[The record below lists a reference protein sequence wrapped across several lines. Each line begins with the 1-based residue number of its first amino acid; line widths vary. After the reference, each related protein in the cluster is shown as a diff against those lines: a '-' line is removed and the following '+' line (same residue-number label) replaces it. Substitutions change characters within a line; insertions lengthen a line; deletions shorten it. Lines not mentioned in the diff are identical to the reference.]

1 MIEDFDRDL
10 FKKCIPYFDKLPVI
24 FDIGAHEGHYTKF
37 VLETITDADCYLFE
51 PNEKLFKNLWKT
63 FQYNEMVRKP
73 PNVFTSPF
81 AISDREGYKIFFNCP
96 KANDELSSLYKRK
109 VFNDTGF
116 EETEVQCTSIDLFST
131 LFKVQEIDYIKVDVE
146 GAELDVLNGC
156 HSMMRDKK
164 IKFIQIEYGGTYK
177 DAGITFKQIIQT
189 ANLFGYRVYELVK
202 NNFTEVTE
210 ENFIEDY
217 RYGVFLLTYLP
228 C

>member
-10 FKKCIPYFDKLPVI
+10 FKKCMPYFDKPPVI

-37 VLETITDADCYLFE
+37 VLETIPDADCYLFE
-51 PNEKLFKNLWKT
+51 PNIDLLKDFNNANIYGFAVSDVSEEQT
-63 FQYNEMVRKP
+63 FYIP
-73 PNVFTSPF
+73 P
-81 AISDREGYKIFFNCP
+81 K
-96 KANDELSSLYKRK
+96 KNDELSSLYKRE

-116 EETEVQCTSIDLFST
+116 ITKEVACVTVDLFCISMKIS
-131 LFKVQEIDYIKVDVE
+131 KVDFIKVDVE

-156 HSMMRDKK
+156 PSMMRDKK

-177 DAGITFKQIIQT
+177 DAGITFIQIIQT
-189 ANLFGYRVYELVK
+189 ANLFGYRVYELIK
-202 NNFTEVTE
+202 NNFSEVTE

-228 C
+228 CS